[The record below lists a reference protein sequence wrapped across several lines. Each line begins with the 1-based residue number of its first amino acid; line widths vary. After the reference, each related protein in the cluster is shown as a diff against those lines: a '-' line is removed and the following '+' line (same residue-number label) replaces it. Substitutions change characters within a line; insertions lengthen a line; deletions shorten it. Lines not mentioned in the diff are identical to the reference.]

1 MKKIKIKSRKRL
13 VLVLV
18 SACALFLVLIV
29 RTCYLQLV
37 KGQWLTTKASE
48 QQTREIPIE
57 SKRGTIYDRN
67 MKSLAVSVTKYTI
80 WCKPVE
86 VKDKE
91 KTAKKISEIVKD
103 KDYDEILKLLSKTN
117 QALVRIQRWVDDDV
131 ADKIQNASL
140 SGIWISEDPQR
151 YYPHGNFASYVL
163 GHTSSDGEGVTGI
176 ELKYNKDLQ
185 GKDGKLIVST
195 DASGREINQ
204 GVEQYYEATQGNGIV
219 LTIDEVIQSYAEKA
233 AQRAYELNNA
243 KRVKIIAMDPKTGDV
258 LAMASK
264 PDYDPNNPTKAIYPY
279 FEDLLKSYDDDKKI
293 NAYYEMWRNTLISD
307 TYEPGFKL
315 ITSTASVE
323 ENVIKPNEKFT
334 CTGSVTVEGKRI
346 KCWRSYRPHGSETFE
361 QAVQNSCNPV
371 FVELGKRLGVS
382 KLYDYIEG
390 FGLTSKTNIDLVGEA
405 NSILYKE
412 KDVGP
417 VELATISFG
426 QSISVTPIQ
435 LIRAVSA
442 IANDGKLMEPRL
454 VKAYTDNEGN
464 VVQEVKPKTVR
475 QVVSTET
482 SKKMLSV
489 MESVVTDGG
498 GKIAYLPGYR
508 LGGKTGTAQKV
519 IDGVYAQGKY
529 ICSFISVAPVDDP
542 QIVVLAIVDEP
553 TDVVAFGSTTAGPI
567 IKEVMSQSLEYLG
580 VKKEYTKE
588 EKEENEKK
596 QVEIPDVRNLTIKE
610 ATKILEEK
618 KLESNLDTDIEVD
631 EKKVVTDMF
640 PKPGVKVN
648 EGSSIILYYNNN

>member
-151 YYPHGNFASYVL
+151 YYPHGNFASY
-163 GHTSSDGEGVTGI
+163 
-176 ELKYNKDLQ
+176 
-185 GKDGKLIVST
+185 
-195 DASGREINQ
+195 ASGREINQ

-293 NAYYEMWRNTLISD
+293 NAYYEMWRNTLI
-307 TYEPGFKL
+307 YM
-315 ITSTASVE
+315 
-323 ENVIKPNEKFT
+323 
-334 CTGSVTVEGKRI
+334 
-346 KCWRSYRPHGSETFE
+346 YR
-361 QAVQNSCNPV
+361 
-371 FVELGKRLGVS
+371 
-382 KLYDYIEG
+382 
-390 FGLTSKTNIDLVGEA
+390 
-405 NSILYKE
+405 
-412 KDVGP
+412 
-417 VELATISFG
+417 
-426 QSISVTPIQ
+426 
-435 LIRAVSA
+435 
-442 IANDGKLMEPRL
+442 
-454 VKAYTDNEGN
+454 
-464 VVQEVKPKTVR
+464 
-475 QVVSTET
+475 
-482 SKKMLSV
+482 
-489 MESVVTDGG
+489 
-498 GKIAYLPGYR
+498 
-508 LGGKTGTAQKV
+508 
-519 IDGVYAQGKY
+519 
-529 ICSFISVAPVDDP
+529 
-542 QIVVLAIVDEP
+542 
-553 TDVVAFGSTTAGPI
+553 
-567 IKEVMSQSLEYLG
+567 
-580 VKKEYTKE
+580 
-588 EKEENEKK
+588 
-596 QVEIPDVRNLTIKE
+596 
-610 ATKILEEK
+610 
-618 KLESNLDTDIEVD
+618 
-631 EKKVVTDMF
+631 
-640 PKPGVKVN
+640 
-648 EGSSIILYYNNN
+648 